1 MTDPLNPAAPALVPT
16 DTTPPEIGL
25 PELALVALIGAS
37 SAGKSSFA
45 ARHFLT
51 SEVLSSDAFRAL
63 VSDDE
68 NSLEATKDAFESL
81 FYVAGKRL
89 SRGRLTVID
98 ATSVRPDDR
107 RTLVD
112 LARAHDVLPV
122 AIVLDLP
129 RSTLEARHA
138 ARPDRDFPAS
148 VIVRQMTEL
157 RRTLRGLGKEGFRHV
172 WVLRSETEVNA
183 AQVRRVPLHTNRRD
197 LTGPFDFIGDVHG
210 CLPELR
216 ELLTRLGYVP
226 HGESPE
232 TEHFMHPQGRTAVFV
247 GDLVDRGPDSVGVLR
262 LVMKMVRA
270 GAALCVP
277 GNHDEKLKRALEGK
291 AVRALHGLDATLAA
305 LEKEGEDFKREVKTF
320 IERLVSHLVL
330 DGGRVVVA
338 HAGLPE
344 QYQGRSSGRV
354 RSFALYGDVDGSKD
368 DLGLPVRRD
377 WARTYK
383 GAAQVIYGHTPVAR
397 PVWVNRTIDIDT
409 GCAFGGHLTALR
421 YPEQE
426 LVSVAAHAQYVV
438 PPRPLAEAEAAEVAA
453 FDLATFSQ
461 PGKIHTRTF
470 GGILVKGGERM
481 AAVEL
486 WSRFGIEP
494 GWGVYLPPTM
504 SPVETS
510 SQPEYLEHPAEAWAY
525 YRAQGVP
532 EVICQEKHMGSR
544 AVLVLARTGEA
555 AQRVFGREGA
565 PDRTGR
571 IYTRTG
577 RAFFAGA
584 VSGRNGADW
593 EALILARAHAAA
605 EAAGLWDTL
614 QSDWAVLDAEI
625 LPWSLKAGELLRGQ
639 YAAVGAAGNAVLPA
653 AAAALAQAAER
664 GLDVAALQTS
674 TEERAAALHAY
685 REAYRAYVR
694 RVDGV
699 DDVQIRP
706 FHLLA
711 SAGGVHSDKDH
722 LWHLNTLG
730 TLADADPGLFGRT
743 DYRVVAL
750 SDPAAVAGAEAWWHA
765 LTEAGGEGMVVKPLT
780 FLDAENRSLQP
791 AVKVRG
797 REYLRIIYGPEYT
810 RPDNLKRL
818 RARALGAKRARALR
832 EFHLGLEG
840 LARLAEGASTSNVQE
855 CVLGV
860 LALESDPLD
869 ARL

>member
-1 MTDPLNPAAPALVPT
+1 MTDPLTPAAVPIPI
-16 DTTPPEIGL
+16 DLAL

-37 SAGKSSFA
+37 SSGKSSFA
-45 ARHFLT
+45 ARHFLP

-68 NSLEATKDAFESL
+68 NSLEATADAFDSL

-98 ATSVRPDDR
+98 ATSVRPNDR
-107 RTLVD
+107 QKLVD

-138 ARPDRDFPAS
+138 ARPDRDFPAA

-172 WVLRSETEVNA
+172 WVLRSETEVNTA
-183 AQVRRVPLHTNRRD
+183 TVRRVPLHTNRRD

-226 HGESPE
+226 HGESY
-232 TEHFMHPQGRTAVFV
+232 THPQGRTAVFV

-262 LVMKMVRA
+262 VVMGMVRA

-277 GNHDEKLKRALEGK
+277 GNHDEKLKRALDGK
-291 AVRALHGLDATLAA
+291 AVRALHGLDVTLAA
-305 LEKEGEDFKREVKTF
+305 LDEAGEDFKREVKTF

-330 DGGRVVVA
+330 DGGQVVVA

-426 LVSVAAHAQYVV
+426 VVSVAAHAQYAV
-438 PPRPLAEAEAAEVAA
+438 PPRPLAEVEAEEIAA
-453 FDLATFSQ
+453 FDLATFSE
-461 PGKIHTRTF
+461 PGRIQTRTF
-470 GGILVKGGERM
+470 GGILLKAGERM
-481 AAVEL
+481 AAVET

-510 SQPEYLEHPAEAWAY
+510 NQPDYLEHPAEAFTY

-532 EVICQEKHMGSR
+532 SVICQEKHMGSR
-544 AVLVLARTGEA
+544 AVLVLARTGA
-555 AQRVFGREGA
+555 VSQRVFGIEGA

-577 RAFFAGA
+577 RAFFG
-584 VSGRNGADW
+584 GEKFDW
-593 EALILARAHAAA
+593 EAPILARAHAAA

-625 LPWSLKAGELLRGQ
+625 LPWSLKAVELLRGQ

-653 AAAALAQAAER
+653 AAAVLAEAAGR
-664 GLDVAALQTS
+664 GLDVADLQTR
-674 TEERAAALHAY
+674 TQDRAAALHAY
-685 REAYRAYVR
+685 RDAYRAYVR
-694 RVDGV
+694 RVDSV

-711 SAGGVHSDKDH
+711 SEGAVHTGKDH
-722 LWHLNTLG
+722 LWHLRTLG
-730 TLADADPGLFGRT
+730 TLADADAGLFGRT

-750 SDPAAVAGAEAWWHA
+750 ADPAAVADAEAWWHA

-797 REYLRIIYGPEYT
+797 REYLRMIYGPEYT
-810 RPDNLKRL
+810 RTENLKRL

-840 LARLAEGASTSNVQE
+840 LARLAEGAQSSLIQE

-860 LALESDPLD
+860 LALESDPVD